1 MNFDVVIVGAG
12 PSGLTMSIRLAQL
25 AQEQERELTIW
36 VETTENEI
44 NLTVTLDTF
53 KQYGFQVGDKLSIQI
68 DKRLDIDKL
77 TQDLLKGPQ

>member
-1 MNFDVVIVGAG
+1 MLYLEGEITETQVPPNKAEV
-12 PSGLTMSIRLAQL
+12 
-25 AQEQERELTIW
+25 ERELTIW

-44 NLTVTLDTF
+44 NLSVPLETF
-53 KQYGFQVGDKLSIQI
+53 QQYNFQVGDRLSIQV

>member
-1 MNFDVVIVGAG
+1 MLYLEGEITETTVSPNKAE
-12 PSGLTMSIRLAQL
+12 L
-25 AQEQERELTIW
+25 ERELTIW

-44 NLTVTLDTF
+44 NLTVTLEAY

>member
-1 MNFDVVIVGAG
+1 MLYLEGEITETTVAPNKAE
-12 PSGLTMSIRLAQL
+12 L
-25 AQEQERELTIW
+25 ERELTIW

-44 NLTVTLDTF
+44 NLTVALDTF

-77 TQDLLKGPQ
+77 TQDLLKGSQ